1 MLILKEPLNYG
12 GRLFEVGE
20 DVRGRLPLELTQQL
34 QEMGHLEERE
44 EEKSEDEVD
53 TLSEDSKS
61 QRGTKRG

>member
-20 DVRGRLPLELTQQL
+20 DVRGRLPLELTRQL

-44 EEKSEDEVD
+44 EEKPEDEVD
-53 TLSEDSKS
+53 ALSEDSKS
-61 QRGTKRG
+61 QRGSKRG